1 MLQTLHILFYLPI
14 YPSILSI
21 YLSSYLTLNLGVQAQ
36 HCKRNASNI
45 AHIILSIYLS
55 IYVSI
60 YLSIYVFIYLFIY
73 ILSIKEGIYYTRNN
87 NGNVKDMI
95 YIWWDVYRRFEKHI
109 YVLSFIHCH
118 GISVYIVFFLLI
130 ARLMRLAI
138 ILPAEVSWKR
148 H

>member
-95 YIWWDVYRRFEKHI
+95 YISGGTCI
-109 YVLSFIHCH
+109 GVLKSIFMFFHSFIAM
-118 GISVYIVFFLLI
+118 GYAFTLFFYC
-130 ARLMRLAI
+130 
-138 ILPAEVSWKR
+138 
-148 H
+148 